1 MTYDPAAYYPMGF
14 DHRNMP
20 VPMHGGAYEVP
31 MDLYFPQSG
40 PSMSCRS
47 RNPTDVNQNFPINL
61 KRNVFSFNQ
70 YEQEINAFLH
80 HTTTSSSYQTND
92 HSIKSHRNHRH
103 HRNNNEYHHK
113 FSSRHRS
120 KSREHRR

>member
-1 MTYDPAAYYPMGF
+1 MAYNSAVYYPMGY

-20 VPMHGGAYEVP
+20 VSMHGGAYEVP
-31 MDLYFPQSG
+31 MDYYFPQSA
-40 PSMSCRS
+40 SSISSRS
-47 RNPTDVNQNFPINL
+47 RNPTNVNQSFPLNL
-61 KRNVFSFNQ
+61 KCNMFSFNQ
-70 YEQEINAFLH
+70 YEQEINTFLR

-92 HSIKSHRNHRH
+92 QSIKSHRSHRQ
-103 HRNNNEYHHK
+103 HRDNTEYHHK